1 MLALLFAP
9 LLSVVTAAPAVT
21 APALI
26 IVGVM
31 MARTLGDIP
40 WDDMVYAI
48 PAFVTM
54 IAMPLTYSI
63 ATGIALG
70 LVLFPLFMLF
80 RGRGRDVHPIMYV
93 LFAVFVAYLVWLV

>member
-1 MLALLFAP
+1 
-9 LLSVVTAAPAVT
+9 VTDVPAVT

-31 MARTLGDIP
+31 MAQSLGDIA

-48 PAFVTM
+48 PAFVTI

-70 LVLFPLFMLF
+70 PGAVPAVHDLPGPRP
-80 RGRGRDVHPIMYV
+80 RGAPADRSGRSR
-93 LFAVFVAYLVWLV
+93 